1 MSSPWP
7 TVGLCLLYYYIIR
20 VAGPNYMKNRE
31 PFNIQN
37 IVVFYNLFQT
47 IFSIWIFAKATK
59 FWFTGVICYIKWVLP
74 SKYIIF
80 YCLGKY
86 NWLCQPVDY
95 SYTQDGFDAADM
107 TWWYYFSKF
116 VDFFDS
122 FLFLARKKFSHL
134 STLHVVHHGIMPLTS
149 WFGIRYA
156 INCSYGEGF
165 KKWWKIHTYEL
176 SKKLLQLWSSSQIRD
191 YIKGISSFF
200 FETFHQ

>member
-59 FWFTGVICYIKWVLP
+59 FWFTGVISYIKWVLP

-156 INCSYGEGF
+156 INCSYGEGLKNDEKYISMYYL
-165 KKWWKIHTYEL
+165 KKWSNYGL
-176 SKKLLQLWSSSQIRD
+176 VSKKW
-191 YIKGISSFF
+191 F
-200 FETFHQ
+200 T